1 MVPLSLVED
10 DVLRPRDDD
19 VSLVENAVRRYLL
32 HRLQLEHGILGLLD
46 KSGDCGVVENVIRSN
61 PIAAAELS
69 QLYRVLVISLAA
81 RQPSFF

>member
-1 MVPLSLVED
+1 MVPLSLVQD

-32 HRLQLEHGILGLLD
+32 QLEHGILRLLD

>member
-1 MVPLSLVED
+1 M
-10 DVLRPRDDD
+10 LRPLDDD
-19 VSLVENAVRRYLL
+19 VSLVENAVRRYL
-32 HRLQLEHGILGLLD
+32 LQLEHGILGLLD

-61 PIAAAELS
+61 HIAAAELS